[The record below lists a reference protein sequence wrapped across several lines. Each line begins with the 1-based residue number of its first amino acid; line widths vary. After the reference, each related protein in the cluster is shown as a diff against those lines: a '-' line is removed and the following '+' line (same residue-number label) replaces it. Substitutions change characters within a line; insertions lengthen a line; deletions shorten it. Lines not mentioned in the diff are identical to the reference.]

1 MKQRLFFNGIDVPG
15 NDLSV
20 NQCFQNTCPV
30 FPNTAYAPTTA
41 LYITAM
47 VAKIA
52 FDLVIL

>member
-1 MKQRLFFNGIDVPG
+1 MEQRLFFNGIDVSG
-15 NDLSV
+15 NHFSV
-20 NQCFQNTCPV
+20 NQGFQNTSTV
-30 FPNTAYAPTTA
+30 FPNTAYPTTTV